1 MKLEIQGHTDNTGAR
16 PHNQTLSEDRALS
29 VKAWLVAHGIAGGQL
44 TAKGYADTKPVAPN
58 STPQGRALNRR
69 VELARP

>member
-1 MKLEIQGHTDNTGAR
+1 MQTRSSQFTKGFVFLGIPGAR
-16 PHNQTLSEDRALS
+16 
-29 VKAWLVAHGIAGGQL
+29 L
-44 TAKGYADTKPVAPN
+44 TSKGYADTKPVAQN